1 MSDTMIIPPEIMEWQ
16 REDMIDEILADYEV
30 EGIEDIIHEL
40 DLVKSNGSYEKM
52 ANNFGIVNKRRNY
65 IMGCF
70 LPSFARKENSLIKMA
85 SENMKNPIIPRPF
98 GDTFCYGEYC
108 LLYLYLE
115 VIYSMYSER
124 KLNYGDL
131 RNIYLSGLDFRLV
144 FALENFECVLQT
156 PEPTPDFFQ
165 RLRKMHFVDK
175 QSEKLFIKISML
187 KRATLHNVLGYFFFS
202 SFQLSEMILLTV
214 LAGCSAAGDNRD
226 KVNAYDGV
234 RANLAY
240 LKLIRTDIT
249 QYKAPGIPKTEV
261 YDDLNG
267 ENQSAGLEKEKGYL
281 LCEQCLGVYH
291 LEPGESPED
300 FETCR
305 CGGKLMYFENFFELE
320 NELLHQKIDI

>member
-1 MSDTMIIPPEIMEWQ
+1 
-16 REDMIDEILADYEV
+16 
-30 EGIEDIIHEL
+30 
-40 DLVKSNGSYEKM
+40 
-52 ANNFGIVNKRRNY
+52 
-65 IMGCF
+65 
-70 LPSFARKENSLIKMA
+70 MA

-187 KRATLHNVLGYFFFS
+187 KRATLHNVLGYFFF
-202 SFQLSEMILLTV
+202 FQLPI
-214 LAGCSAAGDNRD
+214 
-226 KVNAYDGV
+226 
-234 RANLAY
+234 
-240 LKLIRTDIT
+240 I
-249 QYKAPGIPKTEV
+249 
-261 YDDLNG
+261 
-267 ENQSAGLEKEKGYL
+267 
-281 LCEQCLGVYH
+281 
-291 LEPGESPED
+291 
-300 FETCR
+300 
-305 CGGKLMYFENFFELE
+305 
-320 NELLHQKIDI
+320 